1 MLSDY
6 MQQLVQTYLLVV
18 FRVAGMMLFMPFFG
32 SGNVPRQVKALLC
45 IVIASALVPSV
56 PVPET
61 LPPSV
66 WHLAIGIGG
75 GMRFG
80 VAPGMVLSMVFISAQ
95 WAGDIIGQQM
105 GLNLSEVFD
114 PQFGAQGSVVSEMYF
129 MLMLVMFLTLNG
141 HHAVLAGLRDSFVKL
156 PLLSIAVSPD
166 VFNIVVGLLA
176 SSTSLAVQLAAP
188 MLLTMLVVDLVL
200 GVLGKTMPQFNL
212 MTAGLSLR
220 SAIGMVLLIVG
231 LSLSSRVLQESML
244 SSIELFRE
252 ACLGA
257 F

>member
-6 MQQLVQTYLLVV
+6 LQQLVQTYVLVV

-32 SGNVPRQVKALLC
+32 SGNLPRQVKVLLC
-45 IVIASALVPSV
+45 VVIAAALVPTV
-56 PVPET
+56 PVPGT
-61 LPPSV
+61 LPPSM
-66 WHLAIGIGG
+66 WHMAVGIGG
-75 GMRFG
+75 EMMFG
-80 VAPGMVLSMVFISAQ
+80 LALGMVLSLVFVAAQ

-129 MLMLVMFLTLNG
+129 MLMLVMFLVLNG
-141 HHAVLAGLRDSFVKL
+141 HHAVLSGLRDSFEHL

-166 VFNIVVGLLA
+166 VFEIVIGLLA

-220 SAIGMVLLIVG
+220 SAIGMVLLIIG
-231 LSLSSRVLQESML
+231 LAMSSRVLQESMVA
-244 SSIELFRE
+244 SIDAFRE
-252 ACLGA
+252 ACVGA

>member
-1 MLSDY
+1 G
-6 MQQLVQTYLLVV
+6 
-18 FRVAGMMLFMPFFG
+18 R
-32 SGNVPRQVKALLC
+32 VPRQVKGLLC
-45 IVIASALVPSV
+45 IVLAVGLLPAV
-56 PVPET
+56 PVPEQ
-61 LPPSV
+61 LPDTT
-66 WHLAIGIGG
+66 WQLALGIGG
-75 GMRFG
+75 EIMFG
-80 VAPGMVLSMVFISAQ
+80 LAMGMVLSLIFIAAQ

-129 MLMLVMFLTLNG
+129 MLMLVMFLVLNG
-141 HHAVLAGLRDSFVKL
+141 HHAVLSGLRDSFEHL

-166 VFNIVVGLLA
+166 VFEIVIGLLA

-220 SAIGMVLLIVG
+220 SAIGMVLLIIG